1 METQTQQSSDMVNG
15 VNVEKM
21 HEIIDATKEMPSLGQ
36 FRFRIQNKWIDG
48 SLNRSTIKEFYGAGE
63 EDTSRMKA
71 HVHFNDEPL
80 PLLGKDR
87 GASPPE
93 FLLHGLAG
101 CMTTSLVYH
110 AAAQGIEIEEI
121 ESEFEGELDLNGFL
135 GLDSNVPIGY
145 EKIRAT
151 FRYKGDAT
159 EEQMADFYNHSVVY
173 NTIINPTPV
182 TVSVQKMN

>member
-1 METQTQQSSDMVNG
+1 MQTQTQEKNDMMNG

-21 HEIIDATKEMPSLGQ
+21 HEIIDATKETPSLGQ
-36 FRFRIQNKWIDG
+36 LRFRVQNKWIDG
-48 SLNRSTIKEFYGAGE
+48 ALNRSTIKEFYAAGE
-63 EDTSRMKA
+63 KDTTRMKA
-71 HVHFNDEPL
+71 HVQFNDEPTA
-80 PLLGKDR
+80 LLGRDR
-87 GASPPE
+87 SASPSE
-93 FLLHGLAG
+93 YLLHGLAG

-135 GLDSNVPIGY
+135 GLDKNVPIGY

-151 FRYKGDAT
+151 FRYKGNAT

-173 NTIINPTPV
+173 NTVINPTPV
-182 TVSVQKMN
+182 TVTVQKMQ